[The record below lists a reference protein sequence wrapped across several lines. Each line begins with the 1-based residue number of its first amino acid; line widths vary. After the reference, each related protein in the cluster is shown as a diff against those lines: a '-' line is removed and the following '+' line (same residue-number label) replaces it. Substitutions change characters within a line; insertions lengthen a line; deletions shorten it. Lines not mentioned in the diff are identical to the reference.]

1 MGFNGWGGKN
11 FEFPPPPEKF
21 KKFKKFKWKQK
32 RLPGVSRVMALH
44 FVSPPPPHSSNLHKI
59 KSVSIVMYII
69 HYTYITSNNTQIQTL
84 MTSFND
90 VL

>member
-44 FVSPPPPHSSNLHKI
+44 FVS
-59 KSVSIVMYII
+59 
-69 HYTYITSNNTQIQTL
+69 YITSNNTQIQTL